1 MDPEKGT
8 GIDALGAKVTEDDNE
23 FESEN
28 TISQSNNCFYI
39 KTFESLEIATKW
51 PLGALQSTRK
61 TQFAADARFRFQFK
75 YYGGKNVSTVGGGS
89 RGIWSKGCSLQYTFE

>member
-8 GIDALGAKVTEDDNE
+8 GIDALGANNTEDDNE

-39 KTFESLEIATKW
+39 K
-51 PLGALQSTRK
+51 R
-61 TQFAADARFRFQFK
+61 
-75 YYGGKNVSTVGGGS
+75 
-89 RGIWSKGCSLQYTFE
+89 